1 VKQKK
6 EKKKLSLNR
15 VILSLFHTHNILP
28 LILVAIQAWLF
39 FYNAD
44 EVLGTVKGLM
54 YARLGFRDLG
64 FGFGFTIIQQR
75 YILKLVAP

>member
-1 VKQKK
+1 MKQKK

-64 FGFGFTIIQQR
+64 FGFTIIQHR